1 MYNCPR
7 CGYYTDLK
15 NNMKRHLNRKSVCI
29 VKYKNISIR
38 DCKIMF
44 QEGNLKQNRETN
56 KIKYICHTC
65 DKHFDRKSR
74 LSIHMEKCSIEIL
87 NIVKEQQKQIK
98 ELIEINKKANVNNNT
113 DNSTNYTNCGNIN
126 IHINP
131 FKDTDYGALKD
142 EIIKCLENQDTKLK
156 VPMFEQIID
165 AVHFNKD
172 KPENHNIY
180 KPNVRDDR
188 ILTYNGEDFVVDKLA
203 LDKILSKLEDIIEKY
218 VVEKDISKNYLKK
231 LKEHLQLKRNDQDY
245 IEATKDDI
253 SIGLYNGRNMVK
265 NTHKSK

>member
-1 MYNCPR
+1 MRNHLHRKTVCE
-7 CGYYTDLK
+7 CLIENVSIIECIKLFEEGKLK
-15 NNMKRHLNRKSVCI
+15 HG
-29 VKYKNISIR
+29 
-38 DCKIMF
+38 KI
-44 QEGNLKQNRETN
+44 ENTITN
-56 KIKYICHTC
+56 FHKCSYCNK
-65 DKHFDRKSR
+65 KFDRKLR
-74 LSIHMEKCSIEIL
+74 LELHEVKCPNKNEIL
-87 NIVKEQQKQIK
+87 ERLEKLEKQNK

>member
-1 MYNCPR
+1 MHHCPR
-7 CGYYTDLK
+7 CGYNSELK
-15 NNMKRHLNRKSVCI
+15 NNIKRHLCRKKKCI
-29 VKYKNISIR
+29 PLLS
-38 DCKIMF
+38 
-44 QEGNLKQNRETN
+44 NLSTEECLKHLYNYNNFKCPYCN
-56 KIKYICHTC
+56 KIY
-65 DKHFDRKSR
+65 DRQSR
-74 LSIHMEKCSIEIL
+74 LNNHVKKCSKSEENLI

-98 ELIEINKKANVNNNT
+98 ELIEINKKAKFNNNT

-131 FKDTDYGALKD
+131 FKDTDYGSLKD

-203 LDKILSKLEDIIEKY
+203 LDKILEKLEDIIEKY